1 MYSAALAESGFLTNF
16 ATARSAR
23 DRVPVIDI
31 AVFGRGAFRLD
42 AEGHNPPCVRRN
54 QPLPAGGDEGRVVAN
69 HVVGRGKG
77 QDHGIPVADLRKG
90 GTRRNRGAR
99 VASHRLQQHVG
110 LNPDFGELLQ
120 HREAVG
126 GIGDD
131 NWSLG
136 FRPTP
141 LISVPWNVERAPNSG
156 RNCFGRTSREAGHS
170 RVPAPPH
177 MMRGII
183 RLSIALCRYIP

>member
-1 MYSAALAESGFLTNF
+1 MKAALSRTTWLVGARAKT
-16 ATARSAR
+16 TASLWRICAK
-23 DRVPVIDI
+23 
-31 AVFGRGAFRLD
+31 AA
-42 AEGHNPPCVRRN
+42 A
-54 QPLPAGGDEGRVVAN
+54 
-69 HVVGRGKG
+69 
-77 QDHGIPVADLRKG
+77 
-90 GTRRNRGAR
+90 RRNRGAR

-131 NWSLG
+131 NRSLG